1 MVDIFLIFIGADND
15 VDDTSKWLARQKKK
29 EKEKKAAEKRAK
41 MLEELD
47 NDFGVGNIVKEDA
60 SKTKASSYGS
70 GNLAGITVQHDA
82 NKFHAGNPSC
92 AKMFFSTT
100 LFIFPYSMEK

>member
-1 MVDIFLIFIGADND
+1 MVFDLIADQLSDIYLIFLGADDDD

-47 NDFGVGNIVKEDA
+47 DDFGVGNIVKEDA

-70 GNLAGITVQHDA
+70 GNLAGLTVQHDA
-82 NKFHAGNPSC
+82 NKFHEGNQS
-92 AKMFFSTT
+92 
-100 LFIFPYSMEK
+100 